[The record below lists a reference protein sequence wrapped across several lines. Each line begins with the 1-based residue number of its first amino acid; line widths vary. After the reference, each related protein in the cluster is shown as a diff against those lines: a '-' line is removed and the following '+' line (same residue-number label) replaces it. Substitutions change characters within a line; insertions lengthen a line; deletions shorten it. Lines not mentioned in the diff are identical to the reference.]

1 LSFAFNV
8 LFWWAVRDA
17 TGSAMLATEKSLEFL
32 TGYLI
37 EKSLAVDNIL
47 VFLLIFSYFAV
58 PSAFQK
64 RVLMAAVAAKF
75 HLLNYGLAVILMFI
89 GGKMCLIDF
98 YKIPVGVS
106 LGVVV
111 GILAVT
117 MLLSLRKPSAE
128 PLG

>member
-1 LSFAFNV
+1 MK
-8 LFWWAVRDA
+8 
-17 TGSAMLATEKSLEFL
+17 SAL
-32 TGYLI
+32 
-37 EKSLAVDNIL
+37 
-47 VFLLIFSYFAV
+47 
-58 PSAFQK
+58 
-64 RVLMAAVAAKF
+64 AAVAAKF

-106 LGVVV
+106 PGVVV

-117 MLLSLRKPSAE
+117 MLLSLRKPGAE